1 MHVSDNSGDTCTD
14 FVSFCCVRL
23 CFLGVPFV
31 YISNTTFCASS
42 TMAATSVLSST
53 AAFDRQCERVG
64 LAQIWIGAL
73 KSSGITTLGK
83 LSYAVS
89 LPGTQP
95 SADDM
100 ANFTATLRPGAPI
113 TLGDSSALKQ
123 LIFESQ
129 TMTVAELRSAMQS
142 TEEVHRKLPASER
155 SMRIDAQKQRLVG
168 LPLEGPLA
176 VAHGVYD
183 KLATMRENDELK
195 YLPPSECL
203 TRDAELC
210 NEKPPKA
217 LQLDANKTG
226 LIFKDEAATAAM
238 SIDTDLQL
246 YQAMVRR
253 ALAMDLVGLATYATV
268 QKWNERLFRIMSQ
281 EPPPEFQ
288 KVSRAQVLRAD
299 RQCFL
304 ELARVCN
311 GNLKPDSTGALPL
324 DKEFEKL
331 EFNSSIMYF
340 LLPVK
345 GRGKGLGKHKDG
357 PGQGN
362 AGTGTGN
369 GKKRTPNADEAP
381 GKKAK
386 VTRDPIPEALRGMHS
401 RTPDN
406 KPICFNFNLGK
417 CKAGAKC
424 KFKHVCCKPGCY
436 KAHALTDHDSSS
448 AE

>member
-1 MHVSDNSGDTCTD
+1 
-14 FVSFCCVRL
+14 
-23 CFLGVPFV
+23 
-31 YISNTTFCASS
+31 
-42 TMAATSVLSST
+42 
-53 AAFDRQCERVG
+53 
-64 LAQIWIGAL
+64 
-73 KSSGITTLGK
+73 
-83 LSYAVS
+83 
-89 LPGTQP
+89 
-95 SADDM
+95 
-100 ANFTATLRPGAPI
+100 
-113 TLGDSSALKQ
+113 
-123 LIFESQ
+123 
-129 TMTVAELRSAMQS
+129 
-142 TEEVHRKLPASER
+142 
-155 SMRIDAQKQRLVG
+155 
-168 LPLEGPLA
+168 
-176 VAHGVYD
+176 
-183 KLATMRENDELK
+183 
-195 YLPPSECL
+195 
-203 TRDAELC
+203 
-210 NEKPPKA
+210 
-217 LQLDANKTG
+217 
-226 LIFKDEAATAAM
+226 
-238 SIDTDLQL
+238 
-246 YQAMVRR
+246 MVRR

-311 GNLKPDSTGALPL
+311 GNLKPDSTGVLPL

-357 PGQGN
+357 PGQGI

-369 GKKRTPNADEAP
+369 GKKRTTNADEAP

-424 KFKHVCCKPGCY
+424 KFKQVCCKPGCY
-436 KAHALTDHDSSS
+436 KAHALTDHDSSN
-448 AE
+448 AK

>member
-1 MHVSDNSGDTCTD
+1 
-14 FVSFCCVRL
+14 
-23 CFLGVPFV
+23 
-31 YISNTTFCASS
+31 
-42 TMAATSVLSST
+42 MAATSVLASS
-53 AAFDRQCERVG
+53 AAFDRRCETVG
-64 LAQIWIGAL
+64 LAQTWIDAL
-73 KSSGITTLGK
+73 KDKGITTLGK

-95 SADDM
+95 SVDDM
-100 ANFTATLRPGAPI
+100 DNFTATLRPGAAI

-129 TMTVAELRSAMQS
+129 TMTVAELRSATQS
-142 TEEVHRKLPASER
+142 TDEVHRKLPASER
-155 SMRIDAQKQRLVG
+155 SMRIEAQKQRLVG

-176 VAHGVYD
+176 VAHSVYD

-195 YLPPSECL
+195 YLPPGECL

-226 LIFKDEAATAAM
+226 LVFKDEEATTAM

-268 QKWNERLFRIMSQ
+268 QRWNERLFRIMSQ
-281 EPPPEFQ
+281 DPPPEFQ
-288 KVSRAQVLRAD
+288 RVTRAQVLRAD
-299 RQCFL
+299 RQCFI

-311 GNLKPDSTGALPL
+311 GNLKPDASGALPL

-331 EFNSSIMYF
+331 EFNASIMYF

-345 GRGKGLGKHKDG
+345 GRGKGAGKKGDRDG
-357 PGQGN
+357 TGQGT
-362 AGTGTGN
+362 TGNGQGN
-369 GKKRTPNADEAP
+369 GKKRNTGTDDAP
-381 GKKAK
+381 GKKIK

-436 KAHALTDHDSSS
+436 KAHAMVDHDSSS
-448 AE
+448 VE